1 MELHAV
7 GGVVGQAAPQ
17 HVHAR
22 LRLRGER
29 MFNENTIHTSNAPD
43 AENTFNTT
51 NISDGGTTGETTNI
65 VDTDTASSITDTKN
79 TTNTV
84 LLIHT

>member
-1 MELHAV
+1 
-7 GGVVGQAAPQ
+7 
-17 HVHAR
+17 
-22 LRLRGER
+22 

-51 NISDGGTTGETTNI
+51 NTSDGGITVETANI